1 MKALTKGIWLWTAKA
16 EEISKKLNLDVR
28 AESTPAMMGYKLLGQ
43 IAPKR
48 WLELGYVK
56 ESFLDMEVNQ

>member
-16 EEISKKLNLDVR
+16 EARAKELGLDER
-28 AESTPAMMGYKLLGQ
+28 TENTPARLGYKILGQ

-56 ESFLDMEVNQ
+56 ENELL